1 MDANK
6 PPPIFGTA
14 GPARPDAFAQASARL
29 GAQRPVRDTRLQRV
43 AAAIQ
48 GNLLPLAEKD
58 LADHLAAHPDDP
70 DALNLQARLSV
81 RQGRT
86 AEAITQLARCLAK
99 APGFA
104 AARYNLAHLLFQ
116 AHHYAQAL
124 QETEVLLGSDPGN
137 PLFLLLKANILE
149 GVGDGEQALALCEQ
163 LAAQSPNR
171 VDTWVRCGHA
181 RRAMGRQ
188 DESIAAYRR
197 AIALRPECGAAWWSL
212 ANLKTVRLT
221 DADVAAMEVQ
231 LKRQDLPAD
240 DRIPLQFALA
250 KALEDQADY
259 ERAFAQYE
267 AGNGAMRLRIDY
279 DPGTLSAG
287 VARNKALFTPGFF
300 QSRKGA
306 GCPSPAPIF
315 VLGRPRSG
323 STLVEQILASHS
335 AIEGT
340 AELPY
345 ITDMAARLDPH
356 PGPAYG
362 TGYLDVLAAM
372 SPTDLAELGES
383 YLHSAQAHRR
393 LGRPHFLDK
402 RPANFTHIGMIHLM
416 LPNAK
421 IIDVRRHPVGCCL
434 SMLKSYS
441 IKGRLSLPE
450 LGRFYRDY
458 VELMAHFDAVLPG
471 RIHRVIY
478 EDLVAD
484 PEAEVRRLLAYLG
497 LPFEE
502 GCLRFYE
509 TERTMS
515 TPSSEQV
522 RRPISAGAVDHWR
535 RFEPWLGPL
544 IDSLGSVH
552 TGYPA
557 VPPELR

>member
-1 MDANK
+1 MSSNK
-6 PPPIFGTA
+6 PPPLFGTA

-29 GAQRPVRDTRLQRV
+29 GAQRPLRDTRLQRV
-43 AAAIQ
+43 ATAIQ
-48 GNLLPLAEKD
+48 SNLLPLAEKD
-58 LADHLAAHPDDP
+58 LAAHLAAHPDDP

-81 RQGRT
+81 RQGRP
-86 AEAITQLARCLAK
+86 ADAMAQLAHCLAK
-99 APGFA
+99 APGFV

-116 AHHYAQAL
+116 DHRYGEAL
-124 QETEVLLGSDPGN
+124 NETEALLGGDAGN

-149 GVGDGEQALALCEQ
+149 SVGDGEQALALCEQ

-188 DESIAAYRR
+188 EESIAAYRR
-197 AIALRPECGAAWWSL
+197 AIALRPACGAAWWSL

-221 DADVAAMEVQ
+221 DADVAAMEVH
-231 LKRQDLPAD
+231 LKRADLPPD

-259 ERAFAQYE
+259 ESAFAQYE
-267 AGNGAMRLRIDY
+267 AGNNAMRLRIDY
-279 DPGTLSAG
+279 DPATLSAG
-287 VARNKALFTPGFF
+287 VARNKALFTPAFF
-300 QSRKGA
+300 QSRQGA

-345 ITDMAARLDPH
+345 ILDMAARLDPH

-362 TGYLDVLAAM
+362 TGYLDALAEM
-372 SPTDLAELGES
+372 SPAELAELGEG
-383 YLHSAQAHRR
+383 YLHRAQPHRR

-441 IKGRLSLPE
+441 TKGRLSLPE
-450 LGRFYRDY
+450 LGLFYRDY
-458 VELMAHFDAVLPG
+458 VELMAHFDTVLPG
-471 RIHRVIY
+471 RVHRVIY
-478 EDLVAD
+478 EELVANPD
-484 PEAEVRRLLAYLG
+484 AEVRRLLAYLG

-509 TERTMS
+509 TERTLS

-522 RRPISAGAVDHWR
+522 RRPITAGAVDHWR
-535 RFEPWLGPL
+535 HFEPWLGPL
-544 IDSLGSVH
+544 ISSLGSVH
-552 TGYPA
+552 TSYPA
-557 VPPELR
+557 VPPEWH